1 MKSVIILYLLT
12 IAFAFDYDT
21 FTFRT
26 TSNTYSLYSHTEDYE
41 TVYQKFKEKNNLLP
55 EYKKGIFISNLES
68 TSDTLKESDHFG
80 AIEVYIKQGS
90 NTIKTQIY
98 CYIDNMDVPKYNHG
112 YYLSCLCDRSY
123 DEIELTGAKIPA
135 DLQSYERALD
145 YNYIYFEDYQNIK
158 ISDTLPSNLNIQ
170 GGSNDDYDDDDDDE
184 DSGEI
189 INGKF
194 IVFLLTFLIFA

>member
-1 MKSVIILYLLT
+1 
-12 IAFAFDYDT
+12 
-21 FTFRT
+21 
-26 TSNTYSLYSHTEDYE
+26 
-41 TVYQKFKEKNNLLP
+41 
-55 EYKKGIFISNLES
+55 
-68 TSDTLKESDHFG
+68 
-80 AIEVYIKQGS
+80 
-90 NTIKTQIY
+90 
-98 CYIDNMDVPKYNHG
+98 MDVPKYNHG

-194 IVFLLTFLIFA
+194 IVFLLTFLICA

>member
-21 FTFRT
+21 FTFKT
-26 TSNTYSLYSHTEDYE
+26 TSNTYSLYLHTDDYE
-41 TVYQKFKEKNNLLP
+41 TVYEKFKEKDFLFP
-55 EYKKGIFISNLES
+55 VYKKGIFISNLES
-68 TSDTLKESDHFG
+68 TLDTLKETDHTG

-90 NTIKTQIY
+90 NTIKTQIF
-98 CYIDNMDVPKYNHG
+98 CYIGNVDIPKYNHG
-112 YYLSCLCDRSY
+112 YYLSCLGYRSY
-123 DEIELTGAKIPA
+123 DEIKLTGAKVPA

-145 YNYIYFEDYQNIK
+145 YNYIYFEDYQNIE
-158 ISDTLPSNLNIQ
+158 IFDTLPLNLNIQ
-170 GGSNDDYDDDDDDE
+170 GGSNDDDDDDDDE

-189 INGKF
+189 INGKL